1 MASNLFVALTARR
14 GFEEVG
20 RAQKRVLS
28 VSLLQIERRLLARA
42 LLDLR
47 FWRRK
52 ERKFLFVFRLDVIR
66 TEQDAA
72 DRVAGQNDARVEL
85 QQRVRDLRACVR
97 RCVEPDGARGWRQ
110 NKVWARAVDDAH
122 GNGRCDDVARRE
134 A

>member
-42 LLDLR
+42 FPRLC
-47 FWRRK
+47 FWRCK
-52 ERKFLFVFRLDVIR
+52 ERELLPRFRLDMVR

-72 DRVAGQNDARVEL
+72 DGVAGQDNAFV
-85 QQRVRDLRACVR
+85 
-97 RCVEPDGARGWRQ
+97 
-110 NKVWARAVDDAH
+110 
-122 GNGRCDDVARRE
+122 
-134 A
+134 